1 MKRAVYF
8 LCAPAVCLA
17 LFWRALFTWFRTDD
31 FGLLGVATAVHDI
44 PSLGHALFHP
54 IAQGTVRVLSDRLF
68 YIVLYSLFGIAAAP
82 FHIVILLTWFV
93 ALGLAAEIGSRITG
107 SRAAGLLAALLW
119 TVSKVMVAPL
129 AWAAL
134 YEVVLLAALALAALY
149 CRIRWL
155 ETRALEKVA
164 HNGLAG
170 RGQVRRIAPSFD
182 AAPGGLCAP
191 WWQAG
196 EWIFFILGFGAQ
208 EGMAMYPAVA
218 ALYTWAVARRDI
230 FKRGERGVFVLFIPS
245 AIFAAVDLLLIPKSH
260 SDFYRLAVDARL
272 PHTLAMYLRM
282 AIGPENYASRK
293 ILLPVLGAFT
303 LWRLWRGF
311 PYRAQ
316 RHERPVRDT
325 AALFCIGW
333 FLLWLAPVLPLP
345 YHISEYYLA
354 APLAGLAWLG
364 GWALV
369 AACRSGRA
377 TGLIAAGCL
386 TLYLANALPAI
397 RENSEWYQERTSQMR
412 LVFRGMEEAAYEHPG
427 VVAIFNG
434 MDNDLF
440 QTGFQDNPYRLAGL
454 SGGYLAP
461 GTEEGIVAR
470 EDLGGIKGLTISVPQ
485 AVKMI
490 DSGQARVLQI
500 TDGPPLDVTHSF
512 QAIARAE
519 FLAHHRNFVDVGQP
533 LYATELGPTWHRI
546 ENGFRW
552 MPKSATVQLAG
563 PSSTGQKLYVTG
575 YAPGAAVA
583 AGPVSLRFR
592 ASGVELGTA
601 QVVQPDRQFQCV
613 FALPD
618 KLVGAYAIEI
628 SIEAGKT
635 FREAGNGRE
644 LGIVFGT
651 FAVR

>member
-1 MKRAVYF
+1 MKRAAYF
-8 LCAPAVCLA
+8 FCAPAVCLA
-17 LFWRALFTWFRTDD
+17 LFWRTLFTWFRTDD
-31 FGLLGVATAVHDI
+31 FGLLGLASTVHDI
-44 PSLGHALFHP
+44 PSAGHALFHP

-82 FHIVILLTWFV
+82 FHIAILLTWFV
-93 ALGLAAEIGSRITG
+93 ALGLAAEIGSRIAG

-119 TVSKVMVAPL
+119 TVSKVMVGPL

-155 ETRALEKVA
+155 ETRA
-164 HNGLAG
+164 
-170 RGQVRRIAPSFD
+170 
-182 AAPGGLCAP
+182 PG
-191 WWQAG
+191 WQAG
-196 EWIFFILGFGAQ
+196 EWILYLAGFGAQ
-208 EGMAMYPAVA
+208 EGMVMYPAAA
-218 ALYTWAVARRDI
+218 ALYTWAVARHDI
-230 FKRGERGVFVLFIPS
+230 FKKGERGVFLLFIPS
-245 AIFAAVDLLLIPKSH
+245 AIFAAVDLLLIPKIH
-260 SDFYRLAVDARL
+260 TETYYRLAVDARL
-272 PHTLAMYLRM
+272 PHTLATYLRM

-303 LWRLWRGF
+303 LWRLWR
-311 PYRAQ
+311 
-316 RHERPVRDT
+316 RDT
-325 AALFCIGW
+325 AALFCVGW

-345 YHISEYYLA
+345 NHISEYYLA

-369 AACRSGRA
+369 AAFRSGRA

-397 RENSEWYQERTSQMR
+397 RDESAWYRERTSRMR
-412 LVFRGMEEAAYEHPG
+412 LAFRGMEETAYEHPG
-427 VVAIFNG
+427 AGAIFNG
-434 MDNDLF
+434 VDNDLF

-485 AVKMI
+485 AVEMI
-490 DSGQARVLQI
+490 RAGQVRVLQI
-500 TDGPPLDVTHSF
+500 ADGPPRDITHSF
-512 QAIARAE
+512 EAIARAE
-519 FLAHHRNFVDVGQP
+519 FLAEHRDFVDVGRP
-533 LYATELGPTWHRI
+533 VYAADLGPTWNRI

-575 YAPGAAVA
+575 YGPSAALA
-583 AGPVSLRFR
+583 SGPVSLRFR
-592 ASGVELGTA
+592 ASGVDLGTTH
-601 QVVQPDRQFQCV
+601 VIQPDRPFQCA

-628 SIEAGKT
+628 SIEVGKT
-635 FREAGNGRE
+635 FREPGDGRD
-644 LGIVFGT
+644 LGMAFGT